1 MAQITIT
8 IDKGAAVTSVESLL
22 WKYGK
27 SIEGAE
33 NYKQVY
39 NTHAAHGSNAVD
51 NKVLTDSFVKRSK
64 EAIELMRDFL
74 YQVVYSVDDS
84 TGVTLDMPTRWASNA
99 VLLQAAVSRYVED
112 GMMADWLNVTAP
124 SEATIYTTRLPQDTT
139 DIRVELYSK
148 RQP

>member
-39 NTHAAHGSNAVD
+39 RWSVRGLSDREKLYYKLLLATDTISGM
-51 NKVLTDSFVKRSK
+51 TDSY
-64 EAIELMRDFL
+64 ARDL
-74 YQVVYSVDDS
+74 YTD
-84 TGVTLDMPTRWASNA
+84 
-99 VLLQAAVSRYVED
+99 
-112 GMMADWLNVTAP
+112 LNGIT
-124 SEATIYTTRLPQDTT
+124 
-139 DIRVELYSK
+139 
-148 RQP
+148 